1 MRRRV
6 NTGRRVANIQPSTTR
21 VQALSAM
28 MGGRRGEA
36 RMDSMVVLAWVR
48 LVVVV
53 VEVAVSLQLVVG
65 GVN

>member
-1 MRRRV
+1 M

-36 RMDSMVVLAWVR
+36 RMDSMVLLVWVR
-48 LVVVV
+48 LVVVFAV
-53 VEVAVSLQLVVG
+53 FVDVAVSLQLVVG